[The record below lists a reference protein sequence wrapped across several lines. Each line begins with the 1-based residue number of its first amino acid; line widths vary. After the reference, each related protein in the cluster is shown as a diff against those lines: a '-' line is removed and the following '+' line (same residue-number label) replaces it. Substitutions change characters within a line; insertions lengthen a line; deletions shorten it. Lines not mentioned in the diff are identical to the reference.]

1 MKSKYPLLDSGLLTL
16 GFVGWLLV
24 SSTVL
29 VVAVIIVAI
38 VLIVPYAMSGG
49 LTGDVNALMESVN
62 GVVTNP
68 YLLYAFTGVA
78 ELLLI
83 VPFLFYL
90 KIKKLPLKA
99 LLGNR
104 ATALQCA
111 LAVLVGLLLSP
122 AVTGLDVLFSTLLR
136 ALGATIPDTSALEP
150 KTIGQLAVG
159 MLAIGVAA
167 GVVEEP
173 VFRGVA
179 LRGLGSV
186 LGKWGAVLLSG
197 VVFSLIHMEGVGFVV
212 RFLVGVV
219 LGLMAWRCGSVL
231 PGVFAHAAFN
241 SSSLLTSFLLARLL
255 PGWEGFTF
263 PGVGAEV
270 SGVLTFLL
278 LSIPFALLS
287 LGAYWLFT
295 RVTPASARWRDR
307 PYVKKADVKGS
318 HWLAWAGVI
327 VVSVGLTL
335 TTMAIMWM
343 PSMMDMLD
351 QLDKLPK

>member
-29 VVAVIIVAI
+29 VVAVVIVAFA
-38 VLIVPYAMSGG
+38 VFVPYMVSGG
-49 LTGDVNALMESVN
+49 LTGDVNALMQSIN
-62 GVVTNP
+62 DVVSNP
-68 YLLYAFTGVA
+68 YLLYAFTGIA

-83 VPFLFYL
+83 VPFFFYL

-99 LLGNR
+99 LMGNR

-111 LAVLVGLLLSP
+111 LAALVGLMLSP
-122 AVTGLDVLFSTLLR
+122 ALTGLDVLFSTLLR

-150 KTIGQLAVG
+150 KTFGQLAVG

-173 VFRGVA
+173 IFRGVT

-212 RFLVGVV
+212 RFFVGVV

-231 PGVFAHAAFN
+231 PGIFAHAAFN
-241 SSSLLTSFLLARLL
+241 SSSLLVSFLLGRFL

-263 PGVGAEV
+263 PGVGAEASV
-270 SGVLTFLL
+270 VLTFLV
-278 LSIPFALLS
+278 LSIPFAALS
-287 LGAYWLFT
+287 VGAYWLFA
-295 RVTPASARWRDR
+295 RVTPAASRWRDQ

-335 TTMAIMWM
+335 TTMAMMWM

-351 QLDKLPK
+351 QLGSLPK